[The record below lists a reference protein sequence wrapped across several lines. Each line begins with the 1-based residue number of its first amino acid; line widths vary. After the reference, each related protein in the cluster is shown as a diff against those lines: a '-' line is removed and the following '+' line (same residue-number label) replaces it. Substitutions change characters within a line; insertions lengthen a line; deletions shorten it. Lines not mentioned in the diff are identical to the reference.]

1 MLRPFLSIIF
11 CLVLMGCG
19 PKFGDDYE
27 LDANTFTAEKFALI
41 EQRTGITI
49 PADSH
54 GINMFYE
61 GSQIDPAF
69 VAKIEI
75 PAASQES
82 LAKQIDQIPIGD
94 VHVSNPLSEKTA
106 WWKPSKAATKSE
118 RQFMLNSAYVHV
130 LLCNEDGRW
139 ILYLEWASV

>member
-1 MLRPFLSIIF
+1 
-11 CLVLMGCG
+11 MGCG

-75 PAASQES
+75 SG
-82 LAKQIDQIPIGD
+82 AKPRSSISRTDF
-94 VHVSNPLSEKTA
+94 T
-106 WWKPSKAATKSE
+106 T
-118 RQFMLNSAYVHV
+118 
-130 LLCNEDGRW
+130 
-139 ILYLEWASV
+139 

>member
-1 MLRPFLSIIF
+1 ML
-11 CLVLMGCG
+11 VGCG

-27 LDANTFTAEKFALI
+27 LDEHTFTTEKFAFI
-41 EQRTGITI
+41 EQRTGLTI

-54 GINMFYE
+54 GMNMFYE

-75 PAASQES
+75 PASSGES
-82 LAKQIDQIPIGD
+82 FAKQLDQIPVGEM
-94 VHVSNPLSEKTA
+94 HVSNPLSEKIP